1 MYTHYNSECM
11 WVTLCLLPQAV
22 AVNQHLIYISLP
34 DHIWVI
40 ITYMGL
46 DRDPLTCSS
55 GKCLL
60 VEKGG
65 DEMIK
70 NMAEDDTVEEQ

>member
-11 WVTLCLLPQAV
+11 RVTLRLLPQAV
-22 AVNQHLIYISLP
+22 AVNQRLIYIRLP

-46 DRDPLTCSS
+46 DRDPLTCPSR

-60 VEKGG
+60 MEKEKGRQ
-65 DEMIK
+65 
-70 NMAEDDTVEEQ
+70 DDKEHGGG